1 MVSAISKSC
10 ESCDPRALLG
20 ALIPPFLVHVLRG
33 CKYSFKFSDLDSSFE
48 YIILICLRTRNSKF
62 VPISSDDAIFSST
75 AYLHNNPN
83 KNPQTKDLCVRKV
96 PLSKIKP
103 QLLEKE
109 GEGKLVEAFCAGVW
123 GGIGQYILG

>member
-1 MVSAISKSC
+1 MYSRDSNAVSN
-10 ESCDPRALLG
+10 LQT
-20 ALIPPFLVHVLRG
+20 LVP
-33 CKYSFKFSDLDSSFE
+33 FE
-48 YIILICLRTRNSKF
+48 YIILTCLRTRNSKF

-75 AYLHNNPN
+75 AYIRNNPN

-103 QLLEKE
+103 HLLEKE

-123 GGIGQYILG
+123 GGIGQYILR